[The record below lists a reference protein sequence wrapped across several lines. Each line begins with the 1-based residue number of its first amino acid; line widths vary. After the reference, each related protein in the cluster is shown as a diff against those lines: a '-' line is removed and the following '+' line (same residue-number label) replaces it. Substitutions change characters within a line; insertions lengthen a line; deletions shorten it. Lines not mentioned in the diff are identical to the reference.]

1 MRREVSI
8 GFSGGQVLSARM
20 DEDALRALT
29 GALGGQDW
37 HEVTLE
43 DGAVRLRLEAF
54 HPLGTA
60 RMAADPAAGVVGPN
74 GEAHDVPG
82 LYIADASVLPTS
94 LKVNPML
101 TIMACARRIAAT
113 LADRVA

>member
-29 GALGGQDW
+29 GALGGQGW

-43 DGAVRLRLEAF
+43 DGAVRLRLDE
-54 HPLGTA
+54 
-60 RMAADPAAGVVGPN
+60 VVY
-74 GEAHDVPG
+74 VRV
-82 LYIADASVLPTS
+82 DAS
-94 LKVNPML
+94 
-101 TIMACARRIAAT
+101 AH
-113 LADRVA
+113 RVGFG